1 MFILIEKIAPPPRQ
15 QIFNDAA
22 KQEAAL
28 AKLAEDER
36 WVKHIIDALA
46 GRLRISRAGQPHRSN

>member
-1 MFILIEKIAPPPRQ
+1 MFTFIEKIAPPPRQ

-22 KQEAAL
+22 KQEVAPS
-28 AKLAEDER
+28 KLAEDER

-46 GRLRISRAGQPHRSN
+46 GKLRDDLQS